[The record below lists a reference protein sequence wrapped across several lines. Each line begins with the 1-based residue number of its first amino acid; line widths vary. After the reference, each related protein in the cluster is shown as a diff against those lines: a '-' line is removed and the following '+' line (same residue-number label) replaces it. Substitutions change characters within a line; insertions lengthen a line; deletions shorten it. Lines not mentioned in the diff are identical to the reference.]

1 MKGGVGSMC
10 MGGSGGRV
18 EVVSHMGVGGV
29 GSMCMGGSGGRVEGG
44 GVTWAWGSGEHGGEW
59 WQGGRGESHGR
70 GGVGNM
76 CMGGSGWQ
84 GGVFFLLNNF
94 S

>member
-18 EVVSHMGVGGV
+18 EGGSHMGVGEWGAW
-29 GSMCMGGSGGRVEGG
+29 G
-44 GVTWAWGSGEHGGEW
+44 GV
-59 WQGGRGESHGR
+59 GGRGESHGR
-70 GGVGNM
+70 GGVGSM
-76 CMGGSGWQ
+76 CMGGVSGR
-84 GGVFFLLNNF
+84 GEFFFLLNYF